1 MRGYCLCV
9 CLLLGSL
16 SPTRAQVAPISQP
29 DTADLNHYLSTPSA
43 ASSNRPDSVVSKMP
57 FQTDSTLTPTI
68 FASTETTVLIPER
81 IPAYP
86 APPSPTPKPLYGGR
100 RIYRWEAGLCVDWFR
115 FQSSLINANT
125 LGEKDSGSYF
135 FNDWLAV
142 EGSASG
148 TFSLSTISG
157 FKNEHA
163 KFAVYGGGPKIAW
176 EQRKW
181 ELWLHAILGGAHAL
195 PQTAGNSRNSY
206 SFQAGGGA
214 DYYPWNLRVSF
225 RMEADYVLTGFF
237 HQKENNIQLSSGIV
251 FHF

>member
-1 MRGYCLCV
+1 MRVYCLCV
-9 CLLLGSL
+9 CLLVEF
-16 SPTRAQVAPISQP
+16 SPIRAQVAPMSQP
-29 DTADLNHYLSTPSA
+29 DTGDLTHYLSTTSA

-57 FQTDSTLTPTI
+57 FKADSTLTPVI
-68 FASTETTVLIPER
+68 FASTQTTALIPEL

-86 APPSPTPKPLYGGR
+86 ALPSPTPKPRNGGR

-115 FQSSLINANT
+115 FQSSLFDANT
-125 LGEKDSGSYF
+125 LGEKDSGAYF
-135 FNDWLAV
+135 FNNWFAV

-163 KFAVYGGGPKIAW
+163 KLAVYGGGAKIAW
-176 EQRKW
+176 RQRKW
-181 ELWLHAILGGAHAL
+181 EPWLHAILGGAHAL
-195 PQTAGNSRNSY
+195 PQTADNSRNSY

-237 HQKENNIQLSSGIV
+237 HQKQNNVQLNGGMV